1 MPVEGLEILLR
12 DEHSKTNT
20 RKIAI
25 QVLENSISIKTVF
38 DVIKKNEKPFSQRAA
53 WILSTLVEIKPHFL
67 NGQYN
72 VLLQLV
78 DQKYHD
84 AVLRSSLKVLST
96 MKIRD
101 KDMSELFDKSI
112 SLIKNKNTAVA
123 IKLWVTTTMFLLK
136 ERILQNSLL

>member
-123 IKLWVTTTMFLLK
+123 IKLTRL
-136 ERILQNSLL
+136 